1 MSKRK
6 KKMTGY
12 KKSLLIWFLLLL
24 IASEACLIYVST
36 TLKMYEKGNI
46 EGYMT
51 SLIKDM
57 KTASKVGNINKY
69 LSYNK
74 VESKYEKNSSFEEG
88 YKELFNESKLSYK
101 KNDKESTYNIYA
113 DDTMIA
119 SVTLDS
125 KKVRRLGIL
134 SFEEYS
140 IKEIETYSKNGI
152 YNIDVYVNSNYDLYI
167 NDIKVSDDDLLS
179 KEEIKE
185 YSEVYDKVDLPY
197 ENHYKITN
205 LTKKPKIKVMSGN
218 DEIKVTNEKST
229 YYGVSYFKTD
239 DKDAAFAKLTNK
251 DYDPLTFA
259 KNWSLFL
266 TADLPG
272 ERYGL
277 YTLTPNLVEGT
288 ALYKRAYSWATNV
301 DITFTS
307 MHTLDKDTF
316 TNVKMNGFTVYNENA
331 FSVDIYLEKN
341 MTLVNGE
348 KRVDTLNDTFYYAYI
363 DGAYRLI
370 TMKSKGD
377 N

>member
-101 KNDKESTYNIYA
+101 KNDKESTYDIYA

-205 LTKKPKIKVMSGN
+205 LTKKPKIKVMNGN
-218 DEIKVTNEKST
+218 DEVKVTNEKSN
-229 YYGVSYFKTD
+229 YYGVTYFKTD
-239 DKDAAFAKLTNK
+239 DKDAVFEKLTNK

-363 DGAYRLI
+363 DGTYRLI

>member
-24 IASEACLIYVST
+24 IASETCLIYVST

-101 KNDKESTYNIYA
+101 KNDKENTYDIYA

-167 NDIKVSDDDLLS
+167 NDVKVSDDDLLS

-185 YSEVYDKVDLPY
+185 YSEVYNKVDLPY

-205 LTKKPKIKVMSGN
+205 LTKKPKIKVMNGN
-218 DEIKVTNEKST
+218 NEVKVTNEKSN
-229 YYGVSYFKTD
+229 YYGVTYFKTD
-239 DKDAAFAKLTNK
+239 DKDAAFEKLTNK

>member
-24 IASEACLIYVST
+24 IASEACLIYVSS

-88 YKELFNESKLSYK
+88 YKELFNESKLSYR
-101 KNDKESTYNIYA
+101 KNDKENTYDIYA

-167 NDIKVSDDDLLS
+167 NDVKVSDDDLLS

-185 YSEVYDKVDLPY
+185 YSEVYNKVDLPY

-205 LTKKPKIKVMSGN
+205 LTKKPKIKVMNGN
-218 DEIKVTNEKST
+218 NEVKVTNEKSN
-229 YYGVSYFKTD
+229 YYGVTYFKTD
-239 DKDAAFAKLTNK
+239 DKDAAFEKLTNK

>member
-24 IASEACLIYVST
+24 IASEAFLIYVST

-101 KNDKESTYNIYA
+101 KNDKESTYDIYA

-205 LTKKPKIKVMSGN
+205 LTKKPKIKVMNGN
-218 DEIKVTNEKST
+218 NEVKVTNEKSN
-229 YYGVSYFKTD
+229 YYGVTYFKTD
-239 DKDAAFAKLTNK
+239 DKDAAFEKLTNK

>member
-74 VESKYEKNSSFEEG
+74 VESKYEKASSFEDG

-101 KNDKESTYNIYA
+101 KNDKESTYDIYA

-185 YSEVYDKVDLPY
+185 YSEVYNKVDLPY

-205 LTKKPKIKVMSGN
+205 LTKKPKIKVMNGN
-218 DEIKVTNEKST
+218 DEVKVTNEKST
-229 YYGVSYFKTD
+229 YYGVTYFKTD
-239 DKDAAFAKLTNK
+239 DKDAAFEKLTNK

-341 MTLVNGE
+341 MILVNGE

>member
-101 KNDKESTYNIYA
+101 KNDKESTYDIYA

-167 NDIKVSDDDLLS
+167 NDIKANDEDLVS

-205 LTKKPKIKVMSGN
+205 LTKKPKIKVMNGN
-218 DEIKVTNEKST
+218 DEVKVTNEKSN
-229 YYGVSYFKTD
+229 YYGVTYFKTD
-239 DKDAAFAKLTNK
+239 DKDAAFEKLTNK

-307 MHTLDKDTF
+307 LHTLDKDTF

>member
-74 VESKYEKNSSFEEG
+74 VESKYEKASSFEDG

-101 KNDKESTYNIYA
+101 KNDKENTYDIYA
-113 DDTMIA
+113 DDTMVA

-167 NDIKVSDDDLLS
+167 NDIKVNDEDLVS

-205 LTKKPKIKVMSGN
+205 LTKKPKIKVMNGN
-218 DEIKVTNEKST
+218 NEVKVTNEKSN
-229 YYGVSYFKTD
+229 YYGVTYFKTD
-239 DKDAAFAKLTNK
+239 DKDAAFEKLTNK

>member
-12 KKSLLIWFLLLL
+12 KKALLIWFLILL

-57 KTASKVGNINKY
+57 KTASKVENINKY

-101 KNDKESTYNIYA
+101 KNDKESTYDIYA

-167 NDIKVSDDDLLS
+167 NDIKVGDEDLVS

-239 DKDAAFAKLTNK
+239 DKEAAFEKLTNK

-277 YTLTPNLVEGT
+277 YTLTPNLFEGT
-288 ALYKRAYSWATNV
+288 ALFKRAYSWATNV

-348 KRVDTLNDTFYYAYI
+348 KRIDILNDTFYYAYI

>member
-12 KKSLLIWFLLLL
+12 KKALLIWFLILL

-74 VESKYEKNSSFEEG
+74 VESKYEKASSFEEG
-88 YKELFNESKLSYK
+88 YKELFKESKLSYK
-101 KNDKESTYNIYA
+101 KNDKESTYDIYA

-239 DKDAAFAKLTNK
+239 DKEAAFEKLTNK

-277 YTLTPNLVEGT
+277 YTLTPNLFEGT
-288 ALYKRAYSWATNV
+288 ALFKRAYSWATNV

-331 FSVDIYLEKN
+331 FSVDIFLEKN

-348 KRVDTLNDTFYYAYI
+348 KRVDILNDTFYYAYI

>member
-101 KNDKESTYNIYA
+101 KNDKESTYDIYA

-167 NDIKVSDDDLLS
+167 NDIKVSDVDLLS

-205 LTKKPKIKVMSGN
+205 LTKKPKIKVMNGN
-218 DEIKVTNEKST
+218 NEVKVTNEKSN
-229 YYGVSYFKTD
+229 YYGVTYFKTD
-239 DKDAAFAKLTNK
+239 DKDAAFEKLTNK

>member
-74 VESKYEKNSSFEEG
+74 VESKYEKDSSFEEG

-101 KNDKESTYNIYA
+101 KNDKENTYDIYA

-205 LTKKPKIKVMSGN
+205 LTKKPKIKVMNGN
-218 DEIKVTNEKST
+218 DEVKVTNEKSN
-229 YYGVSYFKTD
+229 YYGVTYFKTD
-239 DKDAAFAKLTNK
+239 DKDAAFEKLTNK

>member
-101 KNDKESTYNIYA
+101 KNDKENTYDIYA

-167 NDIKVSDDDLLS
+167 NDVKVSDDDLLS

-185 YSEVYDKVDLPY
+185 YSEVYNKVDLPY

-205 LTKKPKIKVMSGN
+205 LTKKPKIKVMNGN
-218 DEIKVTNEKST
+218 NEVKVTNEKSN
-229 YYGVSYFKTD
+229 YYGVTYFKTD
-239 DKDAAFAKLTNK
+239 DKDAAFEKLTNK

-307 MHTLDKDTF
+307 LHTLDKDTF

-363 DGAYRLI
+363 NGAYRLI

>member
-88 YKELFNESKLSYK
+88 YKELFSESKLSYK
-101 KNDKESTYNIYA
+101 KNDKESTYDIYA

-125 KKVRRLGIL
+125 KNVRRLGIL

-167 NDIKVSDDDLLS
+167 NDIKVNDEDLVS

-205 LTKKPKIKVMSGN
+205 LTKKPKIKVMNGN
-218 DEIKVTNEKST
+218 NEVKVTNEKSN
-229 YYGVSYFKTD
+229 YYGVTYFKTD
-239 DKDAAFAKLTNK
+239 DKNAAFSKLTNK

>member
-12 KKSLLIWFLLLL
+12 KKVLLIWFLILL

-57 KTASKVGNINKY
+57 KTASKAGNINKY

-88 YKELFNESKLSYK
+88 YKELFKESKLSYK
-101 KNDKESTYNIYA
+101 KNDKESTYDIYA

-167 NDIKVSDDDLLS
+167 NDIKVSDEDLVS

-197 ENHYKITN
+197 ENHYKVTN
-205 LTKKPKIKVMSGN
+205 LTKKPKIKVMNGN

-239 DKDAAFAKLTNK
+239 DKDAAFEKLTNK

-277 YTLTPNLVEGT
+277 YTLTPNLVQGT
-288 ALYKRAYSWATNV
+288 ALYKRAYGWATNV

-341 MTLVNGE
+341 MTLVTGE

>member
-101 KNDKESTYNIYA
+101 KNDKENTYDIYA

-134 SFEEYS
+134 SFKEYS

-167 NDIKVSDDDLLS
+167 NDVKVSDDDLLS

-185 YSEVYDKVDLPY
+185 YSEVYNKVDLPY

-205 LTKKPKIKVMSGN
+205 LTKKPKIKVMNGN
-218 DEIKVTNEKST
+218 NEVKVTNEKSN
-229 YYGVSYFKTD
+229 YYGVTYFKTD
-239 DKDAAFAKLTNK
+239 DKDAAFEKLTNK

>member
-101 KNDKESTYNIYA
+101 KNDKENTYDIYA

-167 NDIKVSDDDLLS
+167 NDVKVSDDDLLS

-185 YSEVYDKVDLPY
+185 YSEVYNKVDLPY

-205 LTKKPKIKVMSGN
+205 LTKKPKIKVMNGN
-218 DEIKVTNEKST
+218 NEVKVTNEKSN
-229 YYGVSYFKTD
+229 YYGVTYFKTD
-239 DKDAAFAKLTNK
+239 DKDAAFEKLTNK

-277 YTLTPNLVEGT
+277 YTLTSNLVEGT

>member
-74 VESKYEKNSSFEEG
+74 VESK
-88 YKELFNESKLSYK
+88 LSYK
-101 KNDKESTYNIYA
+101 KNDKENTYDIYA

-167 NDIKVSDDDLLS
+167 NDVKVSDDDLLS

-185 YSEVYDKVDLPY
+185 YSEVYNKVDLPY

-205 LTKKPKIKVMSGN
+205 LTKKPKIKVMNGN
-218 DEIKVTNEKST
+218 NEVKVTNEKSN
-229 YYGVSYFKTD
+229 YYGVTYFKTD
-239 DKDAAFAKLTNK
+239 DKDAAFEKLTNK

-307 MHTLDKDTF
+307 LHTLDKDTF

-363 DGAYRLI
+363 GGAYRLI

>member
-101 KNDKESTYNIYA
+101 ANDKENTYDIYA

-167 NDIKVSDDDLLS
+167 NDVKVSDDDLLS

-185 YSEVYDKVDLPY
+185 YSEVYNKVDLPY

-205 LTKKPKIKVMSGN
+205 LTKKPKIKVMNGN
-218 DEIKVTNEKST
+218 NEVKVTNEKSN
-229 YYGVSYFKTD
+229 YYGVTYFKTD
-239 DKDAAFAKLTNK
+239 DKDAAFEKLTNK

-307 MHTLDKDTF
+307 LHTLDKDTF

>member
-1 MSKRK
+1 MSKKK

-74 VESKYEKNSSFEEG
+74 VESKYEKASSFEDG

-101 KNDKESTYNIYA
+101 KNDKENTYDIYA

-167 NDIKVSDDDLLS
+167 NDIKVNDEDLVS

-307 MHTLDKDTF
+307 MHTLDKEIF
-316 TNVKMNGFTVYNENA
+316 TNVKINGFTVYNENA

>member
-74 VESKYEKNSSFEEG
+74 VESKYEKASSFEDG

-101 KNDKESTYNIYA
+101 KNDKENTYDIYA
-113 DDTMIA
+113 DDTMVA

-167 NDIKVSDDDLLS
+167 NDVKVSDDDLLS

-205 LTKKPKIKVMSGN
+205 LTKKPKIKVMNGN
-218 DEIKVTNEKST
+218 NEVKVTNEKSN
-229 YYGVSYFKTD
+229 YYGVTYFKTD
-239 DKDAAFAKLTNK
+239 DKNAAFSKLTNK

>member
-101 KNDKESTYNIYA
+101 KNDKESTYDIYA

-205 LTKKPKIKVMSGN
+205 LTKKPKIKVMNGN
-218 DEIKVTNEKST
+218 NEVKVTNEKST

-239 DKDAAFAKLTNK
+239 DKDAAFSKLTNK

>member
-101 KNDKESTYNIYA
+101 KNDKENTYDIYA

-167 NDIKVSDDDLLS
+167 NDVKVSDDDLLS
-179 KEEIKE
+179 KGEIKE
-185 YSEVYDKVDLPY
+185 YSEVYNKVDLPY

-205 LTKKPKIKVMSGN
+205 LTKKPKIKVMNGN
-218 DEIKVTNEKST
+218 NEVKVTNEKSN
-229 YYGVSYFKTD
+229 YYGVTYFKTD
-239 DKDAAFAKLTNK
+239 DKDAAFEKLTNK

>member
-74 VESKYEKNSSFEEG
+74 VENKKKKNSSFEEG

-101 KNDKESTYNIYA
+101 KNDKENTYDIYA

-167 NDIKVSDDDLLS
+167 NDVKVSDDDLLS

-185 YSEVYDKVDLPY
+185 YSEVYNKVDLPY

-205 LTKKPKIKVMSGN
+205 LTKKPKIKVLNGN
-218 DEIKVTNEKST
+218 NEVKVTNEKSN
-229 YYGVSYFKTD
+229 YYGVTYFKTD
-239 DKDAAFAKLTNK
+239 DKDAAFEKLTNK
-251 DYDPLTFA
+251 DYDPLTYA

-307 MHTLDKDTF
+307 LHTLDKDTF

>member
-101 KNDKESTYNIYA
+101 KNDKENTYDIYA

-119 SVTLDS
+119 SLTLDS

-167 NDIKVSDDDLLS
+167 NDVKVSDDDLLS

-185 YSEVYDKVDLPY
+185 YSEVYNKVDLPY

-205 LTKKPKIKVMSGN
+205 LTKKPKIKVMNGN
-218 DEIKVTNEKST
+218 NEVKVTNEKSN
-229 YYGVSYFKTD
+229 YYGVTYFKTD
-239 DKDAAFAKLTNK
+239 DKDAAFEKLTNK

>member
-74 VESKYEKNSSFEEG
+74 VESKYEKASSFEDG

-101 KNDKESTYNIYA
+101 KNDKENTYDIYA

-167 NDIKVSDDDLLS
+167 NDIKVNDEDLVS

-205 LTKKPKIKVMSGN
+205 LTKKPKIKVMSGD

-239 DKDAAFAKLTNK
+239 DKGAAFAKLTNK

-307 MHTLDKDTF
+307 MHTLDKEIF

>member
-74 VESKYEKNSSFEEG
+74 VESKYEKASSFKDG

-101 KNDKESTYNIYA
+101 KNDKENTYDIYA

-167 NDIKVSDDDLLS
+167 NDIKVNDEDLVS

-307 MHTLDKDTF
+307 IHTLDKETF

>member
-57 KTASKVGNINKY
+57 KTSSKVGNINKY

-74 VESKYEKNSSFEEG
+74 VESKYEKASSFEDG

-101 KNDKESTYNIYA
+101 KNDKENTYDIYA

-167 NDIKVSDDDLLS
+167 NDIKVNDEDLVS

-307 MHTLDKDTF
+307 MHTLDKETF

>member
-74 VESKYEKNSSFEEG
+74 VESKYEKNSSFEDG

-101 KNDKESTYNIYA
+101 KNDKENTYDIYA

-205 LTKKPKIKVMSGN
+205 LTKKPKIKVMNGN
-218 DEIKVTNEKST
+218 NEVKVTNEKSN
-229 YYGVSYFKTD
+229 YYGVTYFKTD
-239 DKDAAFAKLTNK
+239 DKDAAFEKLTNK

>member
-74 VESKYEKNSSFEEG
+74 VESKYEKASSFEDG

-101 KNDKESTYNIYA
+101 KNDKENTYDIYA

-167 NDIKVSDDDLLS
+167 NDIKVNDEDLVS

-266 TADLPG
+266 TADLSG

>member
-6 KKMTGY
+6 NKMTGY

-101 KNDKESTYNIYA
+101 KNDKESTYDIYA

-205 LTKKPKIKVMSGN
+205 LTKKPKIKVMNGN
-218 DEIKVTNEKST
+218 NEVKVTNEKSN
-229 YYGVSYFKTD
+229 YYGVTYFKTD
-239 DKDAAFAKLTNK
+239 DKDAAFEKLTNK

-348 KRVDTLNDTFYYAYI
+348 KRIDTLNDTFYYAYI

>member
-6 KKMTGY
+6 NKMTGY

-101 KNDKESTYNIYA
+101 KSDKESTYDIYA

-205 LTKKPKIKVMSGN
+205 LTKKPKIKVMNGN
-218 DEIKVTNEKST
+218 DEVKVTNEKSN
-229 YYGVSYFKTD
+229 YYGVTYFKTD
-239 DKDAAFAKLTNK
+239 DKDAAFEKLTNK

-316 TNVKMNGFTVYNENA
+316 TNVKMNGFTVYNANA

-348 KRVDTLNDTFYYAYI
+348 KRIDTLNDTFYYAYI

>member
-74 VESKYEKNSSFEEG
+74 VESKYEKNSSFEDG

-101 KNDKESTYNIYA
+101 KNDKESTYDIYA

-167 NDIKVSDDDLLS
+167 NDIKVNDEDLVS

-205 LTKKPKIKVMSGN
+205 LTKKPKIKVMNGN
-218 DEIKVTNEKST
+218 DEVKVTNEKST

>member
-24 IASEACLIYVST
+24 IASEACLIYVSS

-101 KNDKESTYNIYA
+101 KNDKENTYDIYA

-167 NDIKVSDDDLLS
+167 NDVKVSDDDLLS

-185 YSEVYDKVDLPY
+185 YSEVYNKVDLPY

-205 LTKKPKIKVMSGN
+205 LTKKPKIKVMNGN
-218 DEIKVTNEKST
+218 NEVKVTNEKSN
-229 YYGVSYFKTD
+229 YYGVTYFKTD
-239 DKDAAFAKLTNK
+239 DKDAAFEKLTNK

>member
-101 KNDKESTYNIYA
+101 KNDKESTYDIYA

-167 NDIKVSDDDLLS
+167 NDIKVSDEDLLS

-185 YSEVYDKVDLPY
+185 YSEVYNKVDLPY

-205 LTKKPKIKVMSGN
+205 LTKKPKIKVMNGN
-218 DEIKVTNEKST
+218 NEVKVTNEKSN
-229 YYGVSYFKTD
+229 YYGVTYFKTD
-239 DKDAAFAKLTNK
+239 DKDAAFEKLTNK

>member
-101 KNDKESTYNIYA
+101 KNDKESTYDIYA
-113 DDTMIA
+113 DDTMVA

-218 DEIKVTNEKST
+218 DKIKVTNEKST

-239 DKDAAFAKLTNK
+239 DKDAAFSKLTNK

>member
-6 KKMTGY
+6 NKMTGY

-101 KNDKESTYNIYA
+101 KNDKESTYDIYA

-167 NDIKVSDDDLLS
+167 NDIKVNDEDLVS

>member
-101 KNDKESTYNIYA
+101 KNDKENTYDIYA

-167 NDIKVSDDDLLS
+167 NDVKVSDDDLLS

-185 YSEVYDKVDLPY
+185 YSEVYNKVDLPY

-205 LTKKPKIKVMSGN
+205 LTKKPKIKVMNGN
-218 DEIKVTNEKST
+218 NEVKVTNEKSN
-229 YYGVSYFKTD
+229 YYGVTYFKTD
-239 DKDAAFAKLTNK
+239 DKDAAFEKLTNK

-277 YTLTPNLVEGT
+277 YTLIPNLVEGT

-307 MHTLDKDTF
+307 LHTLDKDTF

>member
-101 KNDKESTYNIYA
+101 KNDKESTYDIYA
-113 DDTMIA
+113 DDTMVA

-218 DEIKVTNEKST
+218 NEVKVTNEKST

>member
-6 KKMTGY
+6 NKMTGY

-101 KNDKESTYNIYA
+101 KNDKESTYDIYA

-205 LTKKPKIKVMSGN
+205 LTKKPKIKVMNGN
-218 DEIKVTNEKST
+218 NEVKVTNEKST

-331 FSVDIYLEKN
+331 FSVDIYLENN

-348 KRVDTLNDTFYYAYI
+348 KSVDTLNDTFYYAYI